1 MRHSEQTD
9 TKNAHGNPSKLLP
22 KAASRTPLAAGAAG
36 HRSAA
41 DIPALQRAVGNAAV
55 AQMLTAQRST
65 EEHEHGAGCGHQ
77 SVQRSMADEVL
88 RSAGSPL
95 EPGKRVEMEARLGAD
110 FSNVRVHSDTV
121 AQRSTAELGATAWT
135 SGNHVVVGQGGVD
148 DTTLA
153 HELTHVIQQRSG
165 PVDGTVGADGVKV
178 SDPSDRFE
186 KAAEANAARVMSQPV
201 PSVQRARSDEAATS
215 AEATTSA
222 GGETSVQRAQY
233 ATTKT
238 DRDPDSDNYDSDEDN
253 FDTVAQSLT
262 YPTSYSTV
270 ASLVEQQSESGVYL
284 WRGTTASKA
293 DQMMRKGSA
302 GGRTADSGVAAP
314 DRESSQSQVGHGG
327 QLPEFTTS
335 PGVAEGFSYKNVL
348 VVVYIAAKYLSK
360 GSSSEQGWIANPKA
374 PLMVVDIVDRTRGA
388 SPRRHGN
395 AS

>member
-9 TKNAHGNPSKLLP
+9 TQHAHGNPSKPRP

-55 AQMLTAQRST
+55 VQMLAAERSA
-65 EEHEHGAGCGHQ
+65 EKHEHGDGCGHQ

-88 RSAGSPL
+88 RSAGTPL
-95 EPGKRVEMEARLGAD
+95 ESGKRVEMEARLGAD

-201 PSVQRARSDEAATS
+201 PSVQRARSDEAT
-215 AEATTSA
+215 TTSA

-253 FDTVAQSLT
+253 FDTVAQNLT

-270 ASLVEQQSESGVYL
+270 ASMVEQQSESGVYL

-293 DQMMRKGSA
+293 NQMMSKGSA
-302 GGRTADSGVAAP
+302 GGRTADSSVAAP
-314 DRESSQSQVGHGG
+314 DHESSQSQVGHGG
-327 QLPEFTTS
+327 QLPEFTTN

-360 GSSSEQGWIANPKA
+360 GSTSEEGWIANPKA
-374 PLMVVDIVDRTRGA
+374 PLTVVDVVDRTRGR